1 MHWLL
6 RVKEVF
12 HLIKCLTVNRRI
24 IMSIIKIKQVKSAIR
39 RPADQKATIK
49 ALGFRKL
56 NQTIEKEGTP
66 QILGM
71 INKVKH
77 LVVVVE

>member
-1 MHWLL
+1 
-6 RVKEVF
+6 
-12 HLIKCLTVNRRI
+12 
-24 IMSIIKIKQVKSAIR
+24 MSIIKIKQVRSAIK

-49 ALGFRKL
+49 ALGFSRL
-56 NQTIEKEGTP
+56 NQVIEKEGTP

-77 LVVVVE
+77 LLLIIE

>member
-1 MHWLL
+1 
-6 RVKEVF
+6 
-12 HLIKCLTVNRRI
+12 
-24 IMSIIKIKQVKSAIR
+24 MSVIKIKQVRSAIK

-56 NQTIEKEGTP
+56 NQTLEKEATP

-71 INKVKH
+71 VNKVSH
-77 LVVVVE
+77 LVKVEEIA

>member
-1 MHWLL
+1 MA
-6 RVKEVF
+6 
-12 HLIKCLTVNRRI
+12 T
-24 IMSIIKIKQVKSAIR
+24 IKIKQVKSAIT
-39 RPADQKATIK
+39 RPARQKATIK

-56 NQTIEKEGTP
+56 NQVLEKEATP

-71 INKVKH
+71 IKKVEH